1 MAINNSLSIG
11 QLELAPQIV
20 DQSFNREPFGFDH
33 NLSKLDIFELG
44 SLGKLAEKYH
54 GHEQDYF
61 LASSAAAPDEK
72 FRSVKPVNLELSEA
86 FRGLKQQSIRILLK
100 RPENHDPK
108 FRKLLDG
115 LIEQIVD
122 QSGELRNDRILRLES
137 AVFVTSAT
145 TLTPF
150 HFDPS
155 AVFFCQITGGKTYHV
170 YSPTTLTEPELEQ
183 FYFRGMI
190 DIAQVEL
197 NKRDPKQEH
206 VFQLSAGMGL
216 HQPQNAPHW
225 VETRGDISVSYSF
238 FFETMGARKT
248 SRTRGFNYYL
258 RRAGAEPRP
267 PGSHPR
273 LDAIKADAM
282 GMWIPCRKTLSAVK
296 AVALGK

>member
-1 MAINNSLSIG
+1 MAINGNASIG
-11 QLELAPQIV
+11 QLELASKV
-20 DQSFNREPFGFDH
+20 ADQAFNREPFGFSH
-33 NLSKLDIFELG
+33 NLNTLDIFELE
-44 SLGKLAEKYH
+44 SLSKLAEKYR
-54 GHEQDYF
+54 GHERDYF
-61 LASSAAAPDEK
+61 LASSASAPDEK
-72 FRSVKPVNLELSEA
+72 FRAVRPVNLELSEA
-86 FRGLKQQSIRILLK
+86 FGSLNKQPIRILLK

-108 FRKLLDG
+108 FRKLMDG
-115 LIEQIVD
+115 LVQQIMD
-122 QSGELRNDRILRLES
+122 QSKDLRNDRILRLES
-137 AVFVTSAT
+137 AVFITSAA

-155 AVFFCQITGGKTYHV
+155 AVFFCQITGDKTYHV
-170 YSPTTLTEPELEQ
+170 YSPTALTEPELEQ

-238 FFETMGARKT
+238 FFETTGARKT

-258 RRAGAEPRP
+258 RRAGAEPAP